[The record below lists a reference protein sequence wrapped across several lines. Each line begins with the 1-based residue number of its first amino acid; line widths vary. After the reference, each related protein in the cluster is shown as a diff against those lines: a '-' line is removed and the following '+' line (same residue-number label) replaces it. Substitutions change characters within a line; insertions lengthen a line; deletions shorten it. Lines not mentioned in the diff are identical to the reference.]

1 MAWSDL
7 GKRVTV
13 AGLGIPVAF
22 AIVYLGG
29 WALGVG
35 MSVVAAL
42 AAAEFYTLSEKKGNR
57 PFRWIGAAAAAGLVL
72 LCTALGTFAQAA
84 PWAMAGILFLTFT
97 SLIVGLCLRDADG
110 SPLADASVTVAGAL
124 YVGGGLAFAVL
135 LRELPRE
142 MTLPSDPSPWLG
154 AAFLIFPIAATWL
167 GDSFAYFGGTRWGRR
182 KLAPS
187 ISPKKTVVGGVTGLL
202 GSVLAATIMA
212 WIFTSFVP
220 GWHVSLVLM
229 LVVGL
234 LVGVTAQVGDLAE
247 SVLKRSAG
255 VKDSGDLIPG
265 HGGVLDR
272 FDALFFTLPL
282 AYLLFWLGVVQR

>member
-13 AGLGIPVAF
+13 AGFGIPVAL

-29 WALGVG
+29 WALGVA

-42 AAAEFYTLSEKKGNR
+42 AAAEFYTLSERKGDR

-72 LCTALGTFAQAA
+72 LCTKLPIFAQAA
-84 PWAMAGILFLTFT
+84 PWAMAGILSLTFT
-97 SLIVGLCLRDADG
+97 SLVVALWLRDADG
-110 SPLADASVTVAGAL
+110 SPLADASVTVAGVL

-142 MTLPSDPSPWLG
+142 MALPSDPSPWLG
-154 AAFLIFPIAATWL
+154 AAFLIFPIGATWL

-187 ISPKKTVVGGVTGLL
+187 ISPKKTVVGGVAGLL
-202 GSVLAATIMA
+202 GSVLAAWIMA
-212 WIFTSFVP
+212 WIFSSFVP
-220 GWHVSLVLM
+220 GWHVSQVLM
-229 LVVGL
+229 LVAGL
-234 LVGVTAQVGDLAE
+234 LVGVTAQVGDLTE
-247 SVLKRSAG
+247 STLKRSAG

-282 AYLLFWLGVVQR
+282 AYLIFWLGVVQG

>member
-13 AGLGIPVAF
+13 AGFGIPVAL

-29 WALGVG
+29 WALGVA

-42 AAAEFYTLSEKKGNR
+42 AAAEFYTLSERKGDR

-72 LCTALGTFAQAA
+72 LCTKLPIFAQAA
-84 PWAMAGILFLTFT
+84 PWAMAGILSLTFT
-97 SLIVGLCLRDADG
+97 SLVVALWLRDADG
-110 SPLADASVTVAGAL
+110 SPLADASVTVAGVL

-142 MTLPSDPSPWLG
+142 MALPSDPSPWLG
-154 AAFLIFPIAATWL
+154 AAFLVFPIGATWL

-187 ISPKKTVVGGVTGLL
+187 ISPKKTVVGGVAGLL
-202 GSVLAATIMA
+202 GSVLAAWIMA

-220 GWHVSLVLM
+220 GWHVSQVLM
-229 LVVGL
+229 LVAGL
-234 LVGVTAQVGDLAE
+234 LVGVTAQVGDLTE
-247 SVLKRSAG
+247 STLKRSAG

-282 AYLLFWLGVVQR
+282 AYLIFWLGVVQG

>member
-1 MAWSDL
+1 MAWGDL
-7 GKRVTV
+7 GKRVAV
-13 AGLGIPVAF
+13 AGFAIPVAF

-42 AAAEFYTLSEKKGNR
+42 AAAEFYTLSERKGNR
-57 PFRWIGAAAAAGLVL
+57 PFRWIGVAAAAGLVL

-84 PWAMAGILFLTFT
+84 PWALAGILFLTFT
-97 SLIVGLCLRDADG
+97 SLIVGLWLRDADG
-110 SPLADASVTVAGAL
+110 SPLADASITVTGAL

-167 GDSFAYFGGTRWGRR
+167 GDSFAYFGGTKWGKR

-202 GSVLAATIMA
+202 GSVLAASIMA
-212 WIFTSFVP
+212 WIFTSLVP
-220 GWHVSLVLM
+220 GWHVSQVLM
-229 LVVGL
+229 LVAGL

-247 SVLKRSAG
+247 SALKRSAG

-282 AYLLFWLGVVQR
+282 AYLIFWLGVVQR